1 MIARVLGAL
10 LGAAVFASAFL
21 LPTGS
26 AVFWHDLLLGALIAV
41 ISVMAIWAPRL
52 RFLNVALAVW
62 LFWSGAVLPNI
73 DHFHVTV
80 LAATL
85 IFILSFVPNSDETF
99 WPHHDHV
106 VHHR

>member
-1 MIARVLGAL
+1 MIARVLGVL

-21 LPTGS
+21 QPTHS
-26 AVFWHDLLLGALIAV
+26 PVFWHDLLIGGLVALV
-41 ISVMAIWAPRL
+41 SFMGIWAPRL
-52 RFLNVALAVW
+52 RFINVAVAVW

-85 IFILSFVPNSDETF
+85 IFIFSLVPNSDETF
-99 WPHHDHV
+99 WPHHHLA
-106 VHHR
+106 HHH

>member
-1 MIARVLGAL
+1 MIARVLSVL

-21 LPTGS
+21 LPPGS
-26 AVFWHDLLLGALIAV
+26 AVFWHDLLLGALVAV
-41 ISVMAIWAPRL
+41 VSVMAIWAPRL
-52 RFLNVALAVW
+52 RFLNLAVAVW

-85 IFILSFVPNSDETF
+85 IFILSLVPNSDETF
-99 WPHHDHV
+99 WPHHHV